1 MEDTIRY
8 PSIQIAAKEIAE
20 VRARVTII
28 PTGSGG
34 EDEGNK
40 ISVEFPA
47 PRKLVE
53 NN

>member
-1 MEDTIRY
+1 MEETIKY
-8 PSIQIAAKEIAE
+8 PSIHIAAKEIAE
-20 VRARVTII
+20 VRSRVAII

-40 ISVEFPA
+40 ILVELPA